1 MRGATAVHRSRTR
14 LPQPVGDLVR
24 RHPEGDDPPGHH
36 PTEHRPDETPPRT
49 CPLRPASPRRRTARH
64 GPVEQMPAR
73 PRGLLEPC
81 AATSGT
87 HGSEEGGA
95 GKRRPLS
102 DTIHHIRDV
111 TYAEDASQTRTG
123 SGTQT
128 MAALR
133 NLAIA
138 ILKTTGHTS
147 IAAACRHH
155 ARDATRTLA
164 TLGLSPA

>member
-14 LPQPVGDLVR
+14 LPQPGGDLVR

-49 CPLRPASPRRRTARH
+49 RPLRPASPRRRTARH

-102 DTIHHIRDV
+102 DRLDPGSAWGAVARAGNV
-111 TYAEDASQTRTG
+111 TRVITAGEL
-123 SGTQT
+123 GT
-128 MAALR
+128 LR
-133 NLAIA
+133 G
-138 ILKTTGHTS
+138 K
-147 IAAACRHH
+147 
-155 ARDATRTLA
+155 
-164 TLGLSPA
+164 LSVPAD